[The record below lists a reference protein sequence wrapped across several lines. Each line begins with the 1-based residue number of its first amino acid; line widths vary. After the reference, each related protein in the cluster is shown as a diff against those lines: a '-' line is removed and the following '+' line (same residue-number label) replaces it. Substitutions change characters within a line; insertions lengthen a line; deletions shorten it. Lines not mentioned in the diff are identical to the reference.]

1 MAVNVDTERNLTMAN
16 ITTSPASAD
25 ELGTLLA
32 QIATLTKADA
42 LKDAMKDVASNGGA
56 TVFEGA
62 LFKCSYVEAN
72 RSVTD
77 WKKLAADLGI
87 SADKIAEYTST
98 TAVFSIKTTAR

>member
-1 MAVNVDTERNLTMAN
+1 MNAINNT
-16 ITTSPASAD
+16 PASAD

-32 QIATLTKADA
+32 QIATLTKQADA
-42 LKDAMKDVASNGGA
+42 LKDAMKDVASNGGP

-62 LFKCSYVEAN
+62 LFKSSYVEAN

-87 SADKIAEYTST
+87 PADKIAEYTST
-98 TAVFSIKTTAR
+98 TAVFSIKTTSR

>member
-1 MAVNVDTERNLTMAN
+1 MTA
-16 ITTSPASAD
+16 ITTTPASAD

-32 QIATLTKADA
+32 QIATLTKQADA
-42 LKDAMKDVASNGGA
+42 IKDAMKDVASNGDIK
-56 TVFEGA
+56 VFEGA
-62 LFKCSYVEAN
+62 LFKATYCEAN

-77 WKKLAADLGI
+77 WKKLSTDMGI

>member
-1 MAVNVDTERNLTMAN
+1 M
-16 ITTSPASAD
+16 TTINTTPASAD

-32 QIATLTKADA
+32 QIATLTKQAESI
-42 LKDAMKDVASNGGA
+42 KDSMKDIASNGGA

-62 LFKCSYVEAN
+62 LFKASYVESN
-72 RSVTD
+72 RAVTD

-87 SADKIAEYTST
+87 SADKIAAYTST